1 MTLAP
6 SGERGGGEM
15 RQSRYAGKK
24 VLKKLK
30 KHIDKEEKGRYTKQ
44 AVAVAGRRRG
54 GEDLENC
61 IEEKELKLLDRKVE
75 RRKRSQAIP
84 VQLRDWAKRNKQSE
98 TVREHG

>member
-44 AVAVAGRRRG
+44 AVAVAVRRRG

-61 IEEKELKLLDRKVE
+61 IEEKELRLLDREVE
-75 RRKRSQAIP
+75 RRKNKPSDSCPRE
-84 VQLRDWAKRNKQSE
+84 RTKRNKQSE
-98 TVREHG
+98 TVRERS

>member
-1 MTLAP
+1 
-6 SGERGGGEM
+6 M

-61 IEEKELKLLDRKVE
+61 IEEKELRLLDRKVE

-84 VQLRDWAKRNKQSE
+84 VRESGRREINRAKLCESAVEDLNLR
-98 TVREHG
+98 V